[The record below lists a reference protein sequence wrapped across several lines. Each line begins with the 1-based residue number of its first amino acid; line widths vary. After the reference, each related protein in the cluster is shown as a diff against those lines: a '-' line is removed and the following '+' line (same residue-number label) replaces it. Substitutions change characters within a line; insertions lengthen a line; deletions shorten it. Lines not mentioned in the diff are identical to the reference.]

1 MKNTLPPLELLISR
15 PFPSIYIDAL
25 RDVDAASRA
34 AGIDWFVGG
43 ATARDLLR
51 VHVYDIDAT
60 RATADVDIGIS
71 VESWQGHEQLRN
83 ALAVTGRFEQRG
95 RATHRLYYVDPKTK
109 AETWLDIVPFG
120 GVQDD
125 NGNIAWP
132 PDQAVHMNVAGF
144 AEALGT
150 SVLVALA
157 PDLTVP
163 VASLPGQAMLKILA
177 WRDRH
182 QTDRKDAIDLLLLIS
197 RYADAGNTDRLYGGE
212 FALLE
217 AYDHDPN
224 VAGAALLARD
234 VAAIV
239 PLTVRDQIIE
249 ALAPGEPYPQLLDHM
264 IGHRVALFDGD
275 TPEAIELTFNAFRT
289 SFVENAT

>member
-1 MKNTLPPLELLISR
+1 VKNTLPPLELLISR

-43 ATARDLLR
+43 ATARDLLL

-83 ALAVTGRFEQRG
+83 ALAATGRFEQRG

-120 GVQDD
+120 GVQDG
-125 NGNIAWP
+125 NGDIAWP
-132 PDQAVHMNVAGF
+132 PDQTVHMNVAGF
-144 AEALGT
+144 VEALGT

-182 QTDRKDAIDLLLLIS
+182 QIDRKDAIDLLLLIS
-197 RYADAGNTDRLYGGE
+197 RYADAGNTDRLYGDE

-217 AYDHDPN
+217 AYDHDPD

-239 PLTVRDQIIE
+239 SPTVHDKIIE
-249 ALAPGEPYPQLLDHM
+249 ALAPGEPYPQLLNHM

-275 TPEAIELTFNAFRT
+275 TPEAVELTFNAFRT